1 MMNWLANGRIY
12 LITEEDKFLKILI
25 TGSATGM
32 GLAAAKKFIKEG
44 HEVHGID
51 VLPCPSVLSNLPLYV
66 HHVSD
71 VSDKDE
77 LPDID
82 GVNVLVNNAGVQ
94 GSGRDIDINLVG
106 LMNTTEKYALGNSSI
121 RSVLNQASV
130 SAHIGTEFG
139 EYVASKG
146 GVLAYTKWTAKE
158 IAQYGATCNSLSF
171 GGVLTDL
178 NKPVMDNPVL
188 WEQIMNLTPLKRW
201 ATAEEAAE
209 WIYFMTMINSSC
221 SGQDVIIDN
230 LESLNGVFVWE

>member
-1 MMNWLANGRIY
+1 M
-12 LITEEDKFLKILI
+12 KILI

-51 VLPCPSVLSNLPLYV
+51 ILPCPKDLTNMPLYE
-66 HHVSD
+66 HHVVNVCD
-71 VSDKDE
+71 RDE

-82 GVNVLVNNAGVQ
+82 AVNILVNNAGVQ
-94 GSGRDIDINLVG
+94 GSGRDIDINLIG
-106 LMNTTEKYALGNSSI
+106 LINVTEKYALNNNVI

-130 SAHIGTEFG
+130 SAHNGTEFG

-146 GVLAYTKWTAKE
+146 GVLAYTKWTAKQ

-171 GGVLTDL
+171 GGVLSEI
-178 NKPVMDNPVL
+178 NKPVIDNPTL
-188 WEQIMNLTPLKRW
+188 WRQIMDLTPLKRW
-201 ATAEEAAE
+201 ATVEEAAD
-209 WIYFMTMINSSC
+209 WIYFMTMINRSC

>member
-1 MMNWLANGRIY
+1 M
-12 LITEEDKFLKILI
+12 KVLI

-32 GLAAAKKFIKEG
+32 GLAAVKKFIKEG

-51 VLPCPSVLSNLPLYV
+51 VLPCSKDVIGLPLYE
-66 HHVSD
+66 HHVAD
-71 VSDKDE
+71 VCDRGE
-77 LPDID
+77 LPDFD
-82 GVNVLVNNAGVQ
+82 GVNILVNNAGVQ

-106 LMNTTEKYALGNSSI
+106 LINTTEKYALNNPVI

-130 SAHIGTEFG
+130 SAHNGTEFG

-146 GVLAYTKWTAKE
+146 GVLAYTKWTAKQ

-171 GGVLTDL
+171 GGVLSEI
-178 NKPVMDNPVL
+178 NKPVIENPTL
-188 WEQIMNLTPLKRW
+188 WQQIMDLTPLKRW
-201 ATAEEAAE
+201 ATVEEAAD
-209 WIYFMTMINSSC
+209 WIYFMTMVNRSC